1 MNLDEAVVIEKFS
14 SRMEADIAAG
24 LLESEGIETLV
35 LADDAGGTYPMLQ
48 FIRGVRLMVAAEDEA
63 QARQILKAM
72 ETGEVSESEWQSGA
86 EATII
91 PFHKKTLEQSMDIP
105 QVIQQMAQEAKIAA
119 RKLGALSRG
128 VKDKVIL
135 RVAELLNEQKTRI
148 QEENRRDVAAAQEQ
162 GMPAAFIDRLTL
174 SDKVMASMIKG
185 LQEVAALPDPVGA
198 VTGMWVR
205 PNGLRV
211 GRQRIPLGVIGFIYE
226 SRPNVTVDAAAL
238 CFKSGNAVILKVIG
252 FIYESRPN
260 VTVDAA
266 ALCFKSGNAVILKGG
281 KEALHSNLA
290 LAALMQEALAE
301 AQVPAA
307 AVQVIPSV
315 AREATLELLKQDEL
329 VDLIIPR
336 GGEGLIRF
344 VAEHSRIPVL
354 KHYKGVCHIFV
365 DEGAELDLAETVCF
379 NAKVQRP
386 GVCNAMETLLVHE
399 AAARE
404 FIPRMFKRFREA
416 GVELRGC
423 PRTREID
430 PETVPAQEDD
440 WGAEFLDLIL
450 AVKIV
455 PDLDAALAHIAQYGS
470 NHTEAIIT
478 RDYDRSQRFL
488 KEVDSSV
495 VLVNASTR
503 FNDGGELGLGAE
515 IGINTSKLHA
525 FGPMGLEELTTTKFI
540 VYGNGQIRT

>member
-1 MNLDEAVVIEKFS
+1 
-14 SRMEADIAAG
+14 
-24 LLESEGIETLV
+24 
-35 LADDAGGTYPMLQ
+35 
-48 FIRGVRLMVAAEDEA
+48 
-63 QARQILKAM
+63 
-72 ETGEVSESEWQSGA
+72 
-86 EATII
+86 
-91 PFHKKTLEQSMDIP
+91 MDIP
-105 QVIQQMAQEAKIAA
+105 EFIRKMAQDAKTAA
-119 RKLGALSRG
+119 RKLGTLSRR
-128 VKDKVIL
+128 VKDQAIL
-135 RVAELLNEQKTRI
+135 RMAALLQEQQAQIQAENQK
-148 QEENRRDVAAAQEQ
+148 DVVAAQAQ
-162 GMPAAFIDRLTL
+162 GHPAAFIDRLTL
-174 SDKVMASMIKG
+174 ADKVMDSMVQG
-185 LQEVAALPDPVGA
+185 LKEVAALPDPVGA
-198 VTGMWVR
+198 VTSMWVR
-205 PNGLRV
+205 PNGLLV

-238 CFKSGNAVILKVIG
+238 CL
-252 FIYESRPN
+252 
-260 VTVDAA
+260 
-266 ALCFKSGNAVILKGG
+266 KSGNAVILKGG
-281 KEALHSNLA
+281 KEALNSNLA
-290 LAALMQEALAE
+290 LARVMQQALGEAKI
-301 AQVPAA
+301 PAA

-365 DEGAELDLAETVCF
+365 DEGADLDLAETVCL

-399 AAARE
+399 AAAPA
-404 FIPRMFKRFREA
+404 FFPRMFARFREA

-423 PRTREID
+423 PRTRDID
-430 PETVPAQEDD
+430 PALLPAQPED
-440 WGAEFLDLIL
+440 WGYEFLDLIL
-450 AVKIV
+450 AVKVV
-455 PDLDAALAHIAQYGS
+455 PDLDAALEHIAKYSS

-478 RDYDRSQRFL
+478 RDFDRAQRFL

-540 VYGNGQIRT
+540 VYGSGQIRQ

>member
-1 MNLDEAVVIEKFS
+1 
-14 SRMEADIAAG
+14 
-24 LLESEGIETLV
+24 
-35 LADDAGGTYPMLQ
+35 
-48 FIRGVRLMVAAEDEA
+48 
-63 QARQILKAM
+63 
-72 ETGEVSESEWQSGA
+72 
-86 EATII
+86 
-91 PFHKKTLEQSMDIP
+91 MDIP
-105 QVIQQMAQEAKIAA
+105 AMVRNLALEAKAAA
-119 RKLGALSRG
+119 RQVGNLSRP
-128 VKDKVIL
+128 VKDRVIL
-135 RVAELLNEQKTRI
+135 RIAELLEERRPAI
-148 QEENRRDVAAAQEQ
+148 QAENRRDLEAAQAQ
-162 GMPAAFIDRLTL
+162 NYPSAFIDRLTL
-174 SDKVMASMIKG
+174 SDKVIASMIKG
-185 LQEVAALPDPVGA
+185 LKEVAALPDPVGA
-198 VTGMWVR
+198 VTGMWLR
-205 PNGLRV
+205 PNGLKV

-238 CFKSGNAVILKVIG
+238 CL
-252 FIYESRPN
+252 
-260 VTVDAA
+260 
-266 ALCFKSGNAVILKGG
+266 KSGNAVILKGG
-281 KEALHSNLA
+281 KESIHSNLA
-290 LAALMQEALAE
+290 LAELMQEALEE
-301 AQVPAA
+301 AGAPLA
-307 AVQVIPSV
+307 AVQVIPSI

-365 DEGAELDLAETVCF
+365 DADADLEMAETVCF

-399 AAARE
+399 QIAPV
-404 FIPRMFKRFREA
+404 FLPRMLSRFREA
-416 GVELRGC
+416 GVEIRGC

-430 PETVPAQEDD
+430 PAVVPAKDED
-440 WGAEFLDLIL
+440 WGFEFLDLIL
-450 AVKIV
+450 AVKVV
-455 PDLDAALAHIAQYGS
+455 PDLDAALDHIARYSS

-478 RDYDRSQRFL
+478 RDYDRAQRFL

-540 VYGNGQIRT
+540 VYGDGQIRT